1 LRKESGGQGAAL
13 CSSLLITMRVRFKMD
28 GGFVYLPARS
38 EPTTL
43 DTDDLPSEEAKELQ
57 RLIEAAGFFELPET
71 STPPRGAADYLR
83 YTISVTTPEHS
94 HTVHLS
100 DPIEDPDI
108 QALVEYLEA
117 KARESPPA
125 Q

>member
-1 LRKESGGQGAAL
+1 
-13 CSSLLITMRVRFKMD
+13 MRVRFNTD

-38 EPTTL
+38 EPVTI
-43 DTDDLPSEEAKELQ
+43 DTDELPPEEANELE
-57 RLIEAAGFFELPET
+57 RLIEAAGFFDLPET
-71 STPPRGAADYLR
+71 AAPPRGAADYLQ
-83 YTISVTTPEHS
+83 YTISVTAPEHS
-94 HTVHLS
+94 HTVRLT

-117 KARESPPA
+117 KARESRTK